1 MVSSMSKIVSIIEHC
16 KLLQNVQIYLLLYL
30 HLSYLLSPSR
40 PLGMQILMA
49 TLYLQDNKIYFTT
62 TLGSYV
68 SPF

>member
-1 MVSSMSKIVSIIEHC
+1 MSKIVGIIEHC
-16 KLLQNVQIYLLLYL
+16 KLLHNVQIYLFPFIIFL
-30 HLSYLLSPSR
+30 HPGYLLSPGP